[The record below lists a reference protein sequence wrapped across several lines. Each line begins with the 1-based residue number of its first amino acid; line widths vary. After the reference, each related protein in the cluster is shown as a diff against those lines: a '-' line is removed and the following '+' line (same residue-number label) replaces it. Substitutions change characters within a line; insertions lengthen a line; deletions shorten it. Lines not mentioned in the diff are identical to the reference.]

1 MKLIFATHNPGKVIE
16 MRQIL
21 KGLPIELIS
30 MDEAGVH
37 EDPIEDGA
45 TFKDNA
51 LKKARFCATKTGE
64 WCFADDSGLC
74 IDVLDGR
81 PGINTKRW
89 AGSERA
95 RIL

>member
-21 KGLPIELIS
+21 KGLPIELMS

-37 EDPIEDGA
+37 EDPVEDGA

-51 LKKARFCATKTGE
+51 LKKSRFC
-64 WCFADDSGLC
+64 
-74 IDVLDGR
+74 V
-81 PGINTKRW
+81 
-89 AGSERA
+89 
-95 RIL
+95 